1 MLKEPDGVEVI
12 PDFHDLVSCPIHTS
26 EPCTCCSPAF
36 SILAELADWN
46 AMTNSRAWRAA
57 GKNREIYTPACTV
70 VFINAKILTM
80 DDEFSEASCL
90 AIKGERI
97 LAVGDQ
103 EDMDNLDE
111 PDVEVIDCDG
121 KTILP
126 GFVEPHFHFLPS
138 STMEQIENIG
148 PFRYETVQGA
158 LDRLKE
164 LSNDAGTNDWI
175 MGRQFDPSL
184 QEGSDLLTRDLLD
197 TVSSDK
203 PVFVYNASMHF
214 GYCNSRALEIAG
226 ITKDTPDDPH
236 SPYGRDEYGEPNGVL
251 IGGGAYS
258 SMIRHNQATRGIDLV
273 SNSLKV
279 IERANSLGIT
289 MFCDQATGMTRGVKE
304 IDVYNTIA
312 ESGQMTARLRYS
324 LSYGIQEKWDAT
336 GIKCG
341 DGDELVRCATWK
353 IVSDGSNQGFS
364 GLQRE
369 PYLYREDKGIPY
381 VDPDVLNAMV
391 MDRAGKGWALAIHAN
406 GDQAIDNTLDAYEAA
421 FDAGLLT
428 NTPCRIE
435 HCSILHDEQ
444 IDRMAKIGISPSF
457 LIGHVYYWGQAM
469 RDKVFGHAKASLLD
483 RTGACEA
490 KGIRWT
496 IHSDEP
502 VSEMGPLR
510 CIENA
515 VTRKLWKEPETVLA
529 PEECIS
535 VDAALRAVTRD
546 AAWQCH
552 SDHEVGTL
560 ETNKFADLV
569 VLESDPRKVD
579 PNSIGDIKVLETWMG
594 GDEFSPP
601 DIGGCDPKKKATI
614 WSPFSSACVL
624 TQQR

>member
-1 MLKEPDGVEVI
+1 MLKEPNGIDVI
-12 PDFHDLVSCPIHTS
+12 PDFHDLATCPIHTS
-26 EPCTCCSPAF
+26 EPCTCCSPTF
-36 SILAELADWN
+36 SMMADLADWN
-46 AMTNSRAWRAA
+46 AMTSPAAWEASGRD
-57 GKNREIYTPACTV
+57 RDIYAPTGTA

-80 DDEFSEASCL
+80 DDAFSEASCI

-97 LAVGDQ
+97 LAVGDRQ
-103 EDMDNLDE
+103 DMDNLDE
-111 PDVEVIDCDG
+111 PDVEIIDCAG

-126 GFVEPHFHFLPS
+126 GFIEPHFHFLPC
-138 STMEQIENIG
+138 STMEEIENVG
-148 PFRYETVQGA
+148 PFRFETVQGA
-158 LDRLKE
+158 LDRLKQLADE
-164 LSNDAGTNDWI
+164 SGPDDWV

-184 QEGSDLLTRDLLD
+184 QEGPDLLTRDLLD
-197 TVSSDK
+197 EVCRDK

-214 GYCNSRALEIAG
+214 AYCNSKALEVAG

-236 SPYGRDEYGEPNGVL
+236 SPYGRDENGEPNGVL
-251 IGGGAYS
+251 TGGKALGSVAK
-258 SMIRHNQATRGIDLV
+258 HNHAAKGIDLV

-279 IERANSLGIT
+279 IERSNRLGIT
-289 MFCDQATGMTRGVKE
+289 MFCDQATGMTRGIKE
-304 IDVYNTIA
+304 IDVYNAIA
-312 ESGQMTARLRYS
+312 QSGQMTTRLRYS

-336 GIKCG
+336 DIKCG
-341 DGDELVRCATWK
+341 DGDELVRCTTWK

-381 VDPDVLNAMV
+381 VDPDDLKAMV
-391 MDRAGKGWALAIHAN
+391 LDRASKGWALAIHAN

-421 FDAGLLT
+421 FDAGLLK

-435 HCSILHDEQ
+435 HCSILHDEH
-444 IDRMAKIGISPSF
+444 IDRMAKMGISPSF

-469 RDKVFGHAKASLLD
+469 RDKVFGHSKASLLD

-515 VTRKLWKEPETVLA
+515 VTRKMWKEPETILA

-535 VDAALRAVTRD
+535 VEAALRAVTRD

-560 ETNKFADLV
+560 EAGKFADMV
-569 VLESDPRKVD
+569 VLESDPREAE

-594 GDEFSPP
+594 GRRVFS
-601 DIGGCDPKKKATI
+601 A
-614 WSPFSSACVL
+614 
-624 TQQR
+624 

>member
-1 MLKEPDGVEVI
+1 MLKETNSVDVT
-12 PDFHDLVSCPIHTS
+12 PDFHDLASCPVHTK

-36 SILAELADWN
+36 SMMAELADWN
-46 AMTNSRAWRAA
+46 AMTNPWAWHVS
-57 GKNREIYTPACTV
+57 GKDREVYTPVGTV

-80 DDEFSEASCL
+80 DDAFSEATCI
-90 AIKGERI
+90 AIKGEKI
-97 LAVGDQ
+97 LAVGDRD
-103 EDMDNLDE
+103 DMNDLEE
-111 PDVEVIDCDG
+111 PDVEIIDCAG

-126 GFVEPHFHFLPS
+126 GFIEPHFHFLPC
-138 STMEQIENIG
+138 STMEQIENVG
-148 PFRYETVQGA
+148 PFRFETVQGA
-158 LDRLKE
+158 LDRLKQLADE
-164 LSNDAGTNDWI
+164 AGPDEWI

-184 QEGSDLLTRDLLD
+184 QEGPDLLTRDLLD
-197 TVSSDK
+197 TVCTDK
-203 PVFVYNASMHF
+203 PVFVYNASLHF
-214 GYCNSRALEIAG
+214 AYCNSKALEIAG
-226 ITKDTPDDPH
+226 ITKNTPDAPH
-236 SPYGRDEYGEPNGVL
+236 SPYGRDEDGEPNGVL

-258 SMIRHNQATRGIDLV
+258 SVIRHNQATRGIDLV
-273 SNSLKV
+273 SSSLKV

-289 MFCDQATGMTRGVKE
+289 MFCDQATGMTGGVKE
-304 IDVYNTIA
+304 IDVYNAIA
-312 ESGQMTARLRYS
+312 ASGQMTTRLRYS

-336 GIKCG
+336 SIACG
-341 DGDELVRCATWK
+341 DGDELVRCTTWK

-369 PYLYREDKGIPY
+369 PYLYREDKGLPY
-381 VDPDVLNAMV
+381 VDPDDLKAMV
-391 MDRAGKGWALAIHAN
+391 MDRASKGWALAIHAN

-435 HCSILHDEQ
+435 HCSILHDDQ
-444 IDRMAKIGISPSF
+444 IERMAKMGISPSF

-469 RDKVFGHAKASLLD
+469 RDKVFGHTKAELLD

-490 KGIRWT
+490 SGIRWT
-496 IHSDEP
+496 LHSDEP

-515 VTRKLWKEPETVLA
+515 VTRKMWKEPGTILA

-560 ETNKFADLV
+560 EPGKFADLV
-569 VLESDPRKVD
+569 MLESDPRAAEPD
-579 PNSIGDIKVLETWMG
+579 SISDIRILETWMG
-594 GDEFSPP
+594 GRRVFN
-601 DIGGCDPKKKATI
+601 G
-614 WSPFSSACVL
+614 
-624 TQQR
+624 

>member
-1 MLKEPDGVEVI
+1 MLNELNGVDLT
-12 PDFHDLVSCPIHTS
+12 PDFHDLVSCPVHKS

-36 SILAELADWN
+36 SMMADLADWDAMINPQAWN
-46 AMTNSRAWRAA
+46 AS
-57 GKNREIYTPACTV
+57 GKNREIYAPTCTV

-80 DDEFSEASCL
+80 DEAFSEATCI
-90 AIKGERI
+90 AIKGEKI
-97 LAVGDQ
+97 LAVGDRD
-103 EDMDNLDE
+103 DMDNLDE
-111 PDVEVIDCDG
+111 SDVEVIDCAG

-126 GFVEPHFHFLPS
+126 GFIEPHFHFLPC
-138 STMEQIENIG
+138 STMEEIENIG
-148 PFRYETVQGA
+148 PFRFDTVQGA

-164 LSNDAGTNDWI
+164 LSDTARPDDWI

-184 QEGSDLLTRDLLD
+184 QGGPDLLTRDLLD
-197 TVSSDK
+197 TVSTNN
-203 PVFVYNASMHF
+203 PVFVYNASLHF
-214 GYCNSRALEIAG
+214 AYCNSKALEIAG
-226 ITKDTPDDPH
+226 ITRDTPDDPH
-236 SPYGRDEYGEPNGVL
+236 SPYGRDENGEPNGVL
-251 IGGGAYS
+251 IGGKALGSVAK
-258 SMIRHNQATRGIDLV
+258 HNHAARDIDLI

-279 IERANSLGIT
+279 IERANSLGVT

-304 IDVYNTIA
+304 IDVYNAIA

-336 GIKCG
+336 GIACG
-341 DGDELVRCATWK
+341 DGDELVRCTTWK

-381 VDPDVLNAMV
+381 VDPDDLKAMV
-391 MDRAGKGWALAIHAN
+391 LDRASKGWALAIHAN
-406 GDQAIDNTLDAYEAA
+406 GDLAIDNTLDAYEAA

-444 IDRMAKIGISPSF
+444 IDRMAKMGISPSF

-515 VTRKLWKEPETVLA
+515 VTRKMWKEPETILA

-535 VDAALRAVTRD
+535 VEAALRAVTRD

-560 ETNKFADLV
+560 ESGKFADLV
-569 VLESDPRKVD
+569 VLETDPREGD
-579 PNSIGDIKVLETWMG
+579 PNGIGKIKVLETWMG
-594 GDEFSPP
+594 GRRVYS
-601 DIGGCDPKKKATI
+601 
-614 WSPFSSACVL
+614 
-624 TQQR
+624 R

>member
-1 MLKEPDGVEVI
+1 MLKETNSVDVT
-12 PDFHDLVSCPIHTS
+12 PDFHDLASCPVHTN

-36 SILAELADWN
+36 SMMAELADWD
-46 AMTNSRAWRAA
+46 AMTNPQAWKLSGKSR
-57 GKNREIYTPACTV
+57 EVYTPTCTV
-70 VFINAKILTM
+70 VLINAKILTM
-80 DDEFSEASCL
+80 DDAFSEATCI
-90 AIKGERI
+90 AIKGEKI
-97 LAVGDQ
+97 LAVGDRD
-103 EDMDNLDE
+103 DMGDLDE
-111 PDVEVIDCDG
+111 PDVEVIDCAG

-126 GFVEPHFHFLPS
+126 GFIEPHFHFLPC

-148 PFRYETVQGA
+148 PFRFETVQGA
-158 LDRLKE
+158 LDRLKQLAAE
-164 LSNDAGTNDWI
+164 ARPDEWI

-184 QEGSDLLTRDLLD
+184 QEGPDLLTRDLLD
-197 TVSSDK
+197 TVCTDK
-203 PVFVYNASMHF
+203 PVFVYNASLHF
-214 GYCNSRALEIAG
+214 AYCNSKALEIAG
-226 ITKDTPDDPH
+226 ITKDTPDAPH
-236 SPYGRDEYGEPNGVL
+236 SPYGRDEDGEPNGVL

-258 SMIRHNQATRGIDLV
+258 SVIKHNQATRGIDLV
-273 SNSLKV
+273 SSSLKV

-304 IDVYNTIA
+304 IDVYNAIA
-312 ESGQMTARLRYS
+312 ESGQMTTRLRYS
-324 LSYGIQEKWDAT
+324 LSYGIQDKWDAT
-336 GIKCG
+336 SIACG
-341 DGDELVRCATWK
+341 DGDELVRCTTWK

-369 PYLYREDKGIPY
+369 PYLYREDKGLPY
-381 VDPDVLNAMV
+381 VDPDDLKAMV
-391 MDRAGKGWALAIHAN
+391 MDRASKGWALAIHAN

-435 HCSILHDEQ
+435 HCSILHDDQ
-444 IDRMAKIGISPSF
+444 IDRMAKMGISPSF

-469 RDKVFGHAKASLLD
+469 RDKVFGHTKANLLD

-496 IHSDEP
+496 LHSDEP

-515 VTRKLWKEPETVLA
+515 VTRKMWKEPGTILA
-529 PEECIS
+529 SEECIS

-560 ETNKFADLV
+560 ESGKYADLV
-569 VLESDPRKVD
+569 ILESDPRAVEPD
-579 PNSIGDIKVLETWMG
+579 SISDIQVLETWMG
-594 GDEFSPP
+594 GRRVFNQSVR
-601 DIGGCDPKKKATI
+601 T
-614 WSPFSSACVL
+614 L
-624 TQQR
+624 TDDLAAVRERI